1 MSQVFKP
8 SINTFARVSLLV
20 AGLAGVIALSTVFL
34 WDRSPRLTRPIGIAV
49 EQPVRFSHNLHSGQ
63 LNISC
68 RYCHEQAEYSPYA
81 GIPSTH
87 TCMSCH
93 SQIATYSELLEPV
106 RTSYATGEPLQ
117 WNKVHD
123 LAEHVYFRHQTHVNN
138 GVACETCHGEVNN
151 MPLVWQQETMTMSW
165 CLDCHFAPEQY
176 LRPASEIY
184 NFDYDVETYLEDSGN
199 TFNIDLSQS
208 TDDIQTELGTQL
220 IEEYQIHVE
229 PLSDCRVCHH

>member
-8 SINTFARVSLLV
+8 SVNTFARISLIV
-20 AGLAGVIALSTVFL
+20 AGLAAVIALSVLFL
-34 WDRSPRLTRPIGIAV
+34 WDRSPNLTRPIGTAV
-49 EQPVRFSHNLHSGQ
+49 EQPVRFSHKLHSEQ

-68 RYCHEQAEYSPYA
+68 RYCHEQAEYSSYA
-81 GIPSTH
+81 GIPDTH

-106 RTSYATGEPLQ
+106 RTSYATGVPLE

-138 GVACETCHGEVNN
+138 GVACETCHGDVNQ
-151 MPLVWQQETMTMSW
+151 MQLVWQQETMTMAW
-165 CLDCHFAPEQY
+165 CLECHEQPEQY

-184 NFDYDVETYLEDSGN
+184 NFDYEQPEN
-199 TFNIDLSQS
+199 QI
-208 TDDIQTELGTQL
+208 ELGLQL
-220 IEEYQIHVE
+220 IEEYDIHTE
-229 PLSDCRVCHH
+229 GLTDCRVCHH